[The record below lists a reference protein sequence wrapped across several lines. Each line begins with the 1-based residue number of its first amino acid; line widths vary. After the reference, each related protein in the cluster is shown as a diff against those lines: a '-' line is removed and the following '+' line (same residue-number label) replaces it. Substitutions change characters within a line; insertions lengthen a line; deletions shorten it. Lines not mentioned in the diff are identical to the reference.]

1 MEEETIDILM
11 ATYNSN
17 IDFLKMQLDSLL
29 EQTYKNI
36 KIIISDDASN
46 KKETKDFLQE
56 YAKKDKRINLYLN
69 EKNVGYIKNFE
80 FLLKKSTSEYI
91 MFCDHDDI
99 WYNTKVEKSYKKLIE
114 TNTDLVY
121 CNAKQIDEKGNVLHE
136 SYIDYKHMPK
146 INGKNTTLAFSRHIA
161 IGCSQLFTKEI
172 KEKMLP
178 FKKSVMAHDWIS
190 VYLATIGKGVA
201 YIDEPLFEYRLHTN
215 NEFGGRS
222 LNQNLKK
229 WKNENGSN
237 YKSYIKYR
245 NWAIND
251 TFYGGSK
258 MCDEYVHRE
267 ENDEILKYYEKI
279 IKTKMI
285 NIHFFKYFKYLGFR
299 KMKLRAIKEIFLFH
313 FPLIGYIKFR
323 AN

>member
-146 INGKNTTLAFSRHIA
+146 INEKNTTLAFSRHIA

-267 ENDEILKYYEKI
+267 ENDEILKYYKKI
-279 IKTKMI
+279 IKTKII
-285 NIHFFKYFKYLGFR
+285 NFNVFNYYRYLGF
-299 KMKLRAIKEIFLFH
+299 KGIKLRAMKEITLFH
-313 FPLIGYIKFR
+313 FPILGYIKFKLD
-323 AN
+323 